1 MTEEDLGAIGRRLHK
16 VPALARRYLENSSGL
31 EDIAR
36 RHHEGRIFLCL
47 GRRMD
52 LGVCLQGTLELRE
65 TSYIPT
71 WREAS

>member
-36 RHHEGRIFLCL
+36 CNHDERKFLYL
-47 GRRMD
+47 GRHTGF
-52 LGVCLQGTLELRE
+52 GVCLVGALELKQ

-71 WREAS
+71 WRGAS